1 MNITQ
6 FENYGTPNGN
16 IAFLFEP
23 LIGGVYAVSASNIST
38 TACGFEN
45 VADALEELETVQFT
59 FDNILYQTNII
70 NKVDKDQYF
79 FFLLEPFLIP
89 AQSNNPACSQVL
101 LNPGLGGAGFTNS
114 DYNPLFNNASEI
126 RSSVII
132 QDVDRKREQKSPSNL
147 TSILQNTAT
156 KATVQDSNY
165 SSLSVITGR
174 YLGSKTSVDD
184 YGVEPIVGATYF
196 EGSLYTTEKENT
208 RICSQSFGERTVEG
222 LLFSLNVDGI
232 QTNTATETPKVRYQA
247 VMDKAT
253 ASTNF
258 SQTDTE
264 FTINQNVNTEPGDIL
279 RMYNGTELM
288 KVVAVDKP
296 NTFTTIIKVE
306 RAYYGEY
313 ITYTPANWTANST
326 PLLLVKILGDTIY
339 TPEAARPY
347 KVTNKKLWVQETE
360 EVLVI
365 DSRGIVIS
373 KEITCI

>member
-70 NKVDKDQYF
+70 NKVNKDQYF

-126 RSSVII
+126 RSSVVV

-147 TSILQNTAT
+147 NSILKDTAT
-156 KATVQDSNY
+156 RATVQDSNY

-174 YLGSKTSVDD
+174 YVGSKTSAKD

-196 EGSLYTTEKENT
+196 EGSLYSNEKDSN
-208 RICSQSFGERTVEG
+208 RICSQSFQERTVEG
-222 LLFSLNVDGI
+222 LLFSINVEDVK
-232 QTNTATETPKVRYQA
+232 TDTAIEFPKVRYQA
-247 VMDKAT
+247 VMDKAF

-258 SQTDTE
+258 SETDTI
-264 FTINQNVNTEPGDIL
+264 FTVNQNMNTEPGDIL
-279 RMYNGTELM
+279 RMFNGTELM

-296 NTFTTIIKVE
+296 NASTTTIEVE
-306 RAYYGEY
+306 RAYYGKY
-313 ITYTPANWTANST
+313 ITYTPANWTAGIT
-326 PLLLVKILGDTIY
+326 TLQLVKILGDTIY
-339 TPEAARPY
+339 SPEAARPY

-360 EVLVI
+360 EVLVT
-365 DSRGIVIS
+365 DSRGIVVS
-373 KEITCI
+373 KETTCI

>member
-16 IAFLFEP
+16 ISFLFEP

-45 VADALEELETVQFT
+45 VADALEELDTVQFT

-70 NKVDKDQYF
+70 NKVNKDQYF

-147 TSILQNTAT
+147 NSILKDTAT
-156 KATVQDSNY
+156 RATVQDSNY

-174 YLGSKTSVDD
+174 YVGSKTSVDD

-208 RICSQSFGERTVEG
+208 RICSQSFGERVIEG
-222 LLFSLNVDGI
+222 FLFSLNVDGI

-247 VMDKAT
+247 VMDKAS

-258 SQTDTE
+258 SETDTI
-264 FTINQNVNTEPGDIL
+264 FTVNQNVNTEPGDIL
-279 RMYNGTELM
+279 RMFNGTELM

-296 NTFTTIIKVE
+296 NAFTTTIEVE

-313 ITYTPANWTANST
+313 ITYTPANWSAGITQ
-326 PLLLVKILGDTIY
+326 LLLVKILGDTIY
-339 TPEAARPY
+339 SPEAARPY

-365 DSRGIVIS
+365 DSRGIVVS
-373 KEITCI
+373 KETTCI